1 MTDDGTDIFEIIDP
15 ITGQRKKVTGARDQI
30 AALKS
35 LAGMVEKGDQH
46 GVPAAVQHAL
56 DLGVPPFDVLV
67 NGLQSGLA
75 VVGERFKCNIA
86 FIPEVLVSARAMQ
99 KGMDVLKPL
108 LAPTGKKPK
117 GIVVLGTVKGDLH
130 DIGKKMVVIM
140 LEGEGYQV
148 HDLGVNVS
156 PEVFHKKI
164 IEVNAD
170 IMGMSALLSTTMM
183 MHRDTIQYLTN
194 QGIRDKVKIMSGGAP
209 VTARFAEEIGA
220 DGYGSDAATA
230 VAVANTLMTRG
241 RNSTFVNGPE
251 LLQRVG

>member
-1 MTDDGTDIFEIIDP
+1 MTDAGTDAFEIIDP

-35 LAGMVEKGDQH
+35 LAGMVEKGDQL
-46 GVPAAVQHAL
+46 GVPDAVRRAL
-56 DLGVPPFDVLV
+56 DLGVPPFEVLV
-67 NGLQSGLA
+67 NGLQAGLA
-75 VVGERFKCNIA
+75 VVGDRFKCNIA

-108 LAPTGKKPK
+108 LAPAGKKPK

-130 DIGKKMVVIM
+130 DIGKKMVTIM

-148 HDLGVNVS
+148 HDLGVNVA
-156 PEVFHKKI
+156 PEAFYKKVV
-164 IEVNAD
+164 EVNAD

-183 MHRDTIQYLTN
+183 MHRDTIQYLAG
-194 QGIRDKVKIMSGGAP
+194 QGIRDKIKIMSGGAP
-209 VTARFAEEIGA
+209 VTAGFAEEIGA

-230 VAVANTLMTRG
+230 VAVANSLMTSG
-241 RNSTFVNGPE
+241 RSGNFINGPE
-251 LLQRVG
+251 LLQKAG